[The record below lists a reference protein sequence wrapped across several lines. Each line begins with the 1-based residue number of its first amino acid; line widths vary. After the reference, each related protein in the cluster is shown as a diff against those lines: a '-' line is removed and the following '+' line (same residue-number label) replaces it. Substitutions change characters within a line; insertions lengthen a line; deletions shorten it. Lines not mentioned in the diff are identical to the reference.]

1 MMIISILEDFAQVM
15 ERGHLESETA
25 GAILVLAAS
34 IERNGTF
41 NRNNAENFGHELALA
56 LKHVFENSTI
66 SVNGRIET
74 E

>member
-1 MMIISILEDFAQVM
+1 MTIISMLEDFEQVM
-15 ERGHLESETA
+15 QRGHLESETA

-34 IERNGTF
+34 IERNATF

-56 LKHVFENSTI
+56 LKHVFENSSI
-66 SVNGRIET
+66 SINGRIET

>member
-1 MMIISILEDFAQVM
+1 MTTISMLEDFEEVM
-15 ERGHLESETA
+15 LRGHLKSETA

-56 LKHVFENSTI
+56 LKNVFENSSI
-66 SVNGRIET
+66 SINGRIET

>member
-1 MMIISILEDFAQVM
+1 MIIEMLEDFEQVM
-15 ERGHLESETA
+15 MRGHLKSETA

-41 NRNNAENFGHELALA
+41 NRNNAENFGHELGCA
-56 LKHVFENSTI
+56 LKHVFENSSI
-66 SVNGRIET
+66 SINGRIET

>member
-1 MMIISILEDFAQVM
+1 MIIEMLEDFNEVM
-15 ERGHLESETA
+15 MRGHLESETA

-41 NRNNAENFGHELALA
+41 NRNNAENFGHELACA
-56 LKHVFENSTI
+56 LKHVFENSSI
-66 SVNGRIET
+66 SINGRIET